1 MVYLPAESLDRKQNH
16 MDSLCR
22 KPFFVE
28 GSLGRKREITSW
40 KGVSAGSKRSR
51 TVSAEAKL
59 DGQSLQEANIS
70 ERVYTLCTPNI

>member
-1 MVYLPAESLDRKQNH
+1 

-28 GSLGRKREITSW
+28 GGLGRKQEITSW

-51 TVSAEAKL
+51 TDSAEAKS
-59 DGQSLQEANIS
+59 DGQSLQEAKIS
-70 ERVYTLCTPNI
+70 GRVYTLFTLNI